1 MTLRRPVSELSL
13 SALALIAWVTY
24 ESWAPIAKPPIPGDV
39 PTHGFGTTTHED
51 GTPVALGEEI
61 KPVQAVRRV
70 VQAGEGYGLSLK
82 QCFGDVELYQ
92 YEFDAFVLLAKNV
105 GAGAVCR
112 SSIVGKV
119 QSGQYLAACETILD
133 FAGITRVINGK
144 KTRLSC
150 EVRSNGCYGVY
161 RDKLAL
167 NQLCREG
174 VYPR

>member
-1 MTLRRPVSELSL
+1 M
-13 SALALIAWVTY
+13 
-24 ESWAPIAKPPIPGDV
+24 
-39 PTHGFGTTTHED
+39 
-51 GTPVALGEEI
+51 
-61 KPVQAVRRV
+61 
-70 VQAGEGYGLSLK
+70 
-82 QCFGDVELYQ
+82 
-92 YEFDAFVLLAKNV
+92 LLAKNV